1 MRKNNAKHDK
11 WWPQLYL
18 WIINT
23 DQSFSLCVFVTQF
36 FKYPF
41 KRVKRGLG
49 FVLVCFLKWRVGRE
63 AASPSVFQKYE
74 RCLLT
79 ETCYLTF
86 RSHEW
91 GGGPLRRGGAGWE
104 GKVITL
110 VAQNIT
116 SVFSM
121 NQVLKKGNL
130 ILVSLLV
137 LQLAITVGIRIT

>member
-1 MRKNNAKHDK
+1 
-11 WWPQLYL
+11 
-18 WIINT
+18 
-23 DQSFSLCVFVTQF
+23 
-36 FKYPF
+36 
-41 KRVKRGLG
+41 
-49 FVLVCFLKWRVGRE
+49 
-63 AASPSVFQKYE
+63 
-74 RCLLT
+74 
-79 ETCYLTF
+79 
-86 RSHEW
+86 
-91 GGGPLRRGGAGWE
+91 LRRGGAGWE